1 MPSYSYA
8 PSSAPAKPPAGY
20 PAPPPGQT
28 IYASQP
34 YTKTNPDGSQ
44 TTTQKSLRCY
54 CPWSLLLICLGVSL
68 LVSAIINL
76 ITTAWVAVRCSG
88 LITLTRQAAI
98 LGVLG
103 ALALVFGIKKWRAD
117 KAKTARGEH
126 VCAAHGM
133 ATLMAQLRPARH
145 AQRRQ
150 VGAARTV
157 RRLAAAA
164 DAAAASD
171 RPAARPASAS
181 GARFRPLRG

>member
-54 CPWSLLLICLGVSL
+54 YPWSLLLICLGVSL

-76 ITTAWVAVRCSG
+76 ITTAWVAVRCSS
-88 LITLTRQAAI
+88 LLTLTRQAAI

-103 ALALVFGIKKWRAD
+103 AVALVFGIKKWRAD

-126 VCAAHGM
+126 VCAAHCM
-133 ATLMAQLRPARH
+133 
-145 AQRRQ
+145 
-150 VGAARTV
+150 V
-157 RRLAAAA
+157 
-164 DAAAASD
+164 
-171 RPAARPASAS
+171 
-181 GARFRPLRG
+181 